1 MTLKSHNALW
11 NANYAVLWLNGMSQ
25 VVGDNAVGHNDG
37 EFLYRLSVVIIS
49 PCAAVWTQFWMQ
61 GFNLLVAARILEMVG
76 LL

>member
-1 MTLKSHNALW
+1 LKSHNALW

-49 PCAAVWTQFWMQ
+49 PCAAVWTQF
-61 GFNLLVAARILEMVG
+61 
-76 LL
+76 